1 LHPLYPPPPPP
12 TVAGPRG
19 SITEGVDKV
28 DISNNNREFGYGPA
42 RIRIKKGTTVT
53 WTNLG
58 DLPHTAT
65 EVTQRMWDTGDLV
78 KGASKAITFNEPGNY
93 YYICTPHPWMYGQI
107 IVEN

>member
-1 LHPLYPPPPPP
+1 V
-12 TVAGPRG
+12 T
-19 SITEGVDKV
+19 
-28 DISNNNREFGYGPA
+28 ISSGNMEYSYGPS

-53 WTNLG
+53 FTNTG

-65 EVTQRMWDTGDLV
+65 EITQRMWDTGDLV
-78 KGASKAITFNEPGNY
+78 KGASKAITFNELGNY